1 MLEALIQRILFLFNP
16 EVAHRLGLALI
27 RLRYSA
33 WCAPKTHKITQKPIN
48 LFGLNFPN
56 PIGMAAGWD
65 KDAQCFDALFRMG
78 FGFVEVG
85 TVTPKA
91 QPGNPKPRLFRIKK
105 QQALINRMGFNNL
118 GIEALVEKIRV
129 RKTPG
134 ILGVNIGKNKETPLQ
149 NAIDDY
155 QVCLKAVFPYA
166 DFVTINI
173 SSPNTPD
180 LRKLQSQDYLNNLL
194 RELNTTRKQLSGQY
208 QKHLPLLVKTT
219 VDLPISDYESFVNT
233 LIDNQIDGIII
244 SNTTVNHHFKEAG
257 GLSGKPLREATTK
270 MIQAISALS
279 QSKLPIVGVGGILN
293 AKDAAAHTQAGAQLL
308 QIFTGFVYF
317 GPKLLSQ
324 LLLL

>member
-1 MLEALIQRILFLFNP
+1 MLEALIQRILFLFSP
-16 EVAHRLGLALI
+16 EVAHRLGLALV
-27 RLRYSA
+27 RLMYSA
-33 WCAPKTHKITQKPIN
+33 WRAPKITQKITQKPVS
-48 LFGLNFPN
+48 LFGLDFPN
-56 PIGMAAGWD
+56 SIGMAAGWD
-65 KDAQCFDALFRMG
+65 KDAVCFDALFRMG

-118 GIEALVEKIRV
+118 GIDALVEKIRV
-129 RKTPG
+129 RKAPG
-134 ILGVNIGKNKETPLQ
+134 ILGVNIGKNKETSLQ

-155 QVCLKAVFPYA
+155 QVCLKAVFPYT

-233 LIDNQIDGIII
+233 LIDNQID
-244 SNTTVNHHFKEAG
+244 
-257 GLSGKPLREATTK
+257 
-270 MIQAISALS
+270 
-279 QSKLPIVGVGGILN
+279 
-293 AKDAAAHTQAGAQLL
+293 
-308 QIFTGFVYF
+308 
-317 GPKLLSQ
+317 
-324 LLLL
+324 